1 MQGTVNIFVSPE
13 NIDGDK
19 KSIKSNLKID
29 RAYTFIKQKFNC
41 IASMKSVNRTLFKL
55 FWML

>member
-1 MQGTVNIFVSPE
+1 MEI
-13 NIDGDK
+13 K

-55 FWML
+55 F